1 MAESKI
7 FYKTNTLET
16 KYDANGTLIMHFI
29 LTPNDPD
36 CTIENFIADIS
47 EKNPTQH
54 SSFLLGHIEIAN
66 AYNSVVTFCYPH
78 SSDIFQRTMK
88 LGCHA
93 IGNLEHAEYIIEM
106 EGGFN
111 G

>member
-1 MAESKI
+1 MKHYTTY
-7 FYKTNTLET
+7 FLKTE
-16 KYDANGTLIMHFI
+16 YDVNGVPVMHFI
-29 LTPNDPD
+29 ITVNDPD
-36 CTIENFIADIS
+36 CTIENFIADIA
-47 EKNPTQH
+47 KNKPTQH
-54 SSFLLGHIEIAN
+54 SSFLLGNTEIAN
-66 AYNSVVTFCYPH
+66 AYDGVVTFCYPH
-78 SSDIFQRTMK
+78 SSDIFKHTMK